1 MTDKELKKLKRTE
14 LLELMLF
21 MKKELDRVKDENAV
35 LEKKLE
41 EREADLDEL
50 LGRTGETLR
59 MVSMLCENA
68 GLSAEAAP
76 DTEPL
81 AEDTDSGGDGE

>member
-21 MKKELDRVKDENAV
+21 MKKELDRVKDENSV

-59 MVSMLCENA
+59 MVRMLCENA
-68 GLSAEAAP
+68 GLSAEAVL
-76 DTEPL
+76 DTKSQ